1 MRRFD
6 KLKSIKEANLVLE
19 NKYLN
24 SIGLITEQES
34 STPEETTPAAT
45 PAPTDSKPTAADN
58 DYISFKKEL
67 NLKGDDKKSGGIV
80 PGYANYR
87 IDITTPNLYVI
98 SNAKDKSV
106 LQKGTFKSK
115 GVWPAKHIELT
126 PEGTKDVFK
135 IKTIITN
142 MEKKSSENVTD
153 DFFTNLKEIVKS
165 PNQIRSI
172 GGTEYRY
179 PFLTQKSGLIWMA
192 QFKPTYDGEGTFQL
206 LYLQPQ
212 GKVTPLSNSTGTFTE
227 YGKLI
232 TLNEVSKGIDKKG
245 KIDSALIELISVA
258 WPDFKM

>member
-24 SIGLITEQES
+24 SVGLITEQETP
-34 STPEETTPAAT
+34 STPP
-45 PAPTDSKPTAADN
+45 PTDSKPTEADN
-58 DYISFKKEL
+58 DYTSFKKEL

-80 PGYANYR
+80 PGYVNYR
-87 IDITTPNLYVI
+87 IDITAPNSYVI
-98 SNAKDKSV
+98 SNAKDKSE
-106 LQKGTFKSK
+106 LQTGIFKSK

-126 PEGTKDVFK
+126 PKGTNDVFK

-232 TLNEVSKGIDKKG
+232 IVNEASKGIDKKG
-245 KIDSALIELISVA
+245 KIDNALIELISVA
-258 WPDFKM
+258 WPDFKVK